1 VEIVQTRDWLVQ
13 RAVVAMSLVKVNRSR
28 IDADVVEHRAQ
39 RLAWAVAEYLARDH
53 HHLSAVEVIEKR
65 RKLKPVE
72 ARPEVPVVEQGYL
85 GATPL
90 AAG

>member
-1 VEIVQTRDWLVQ
+1 MQAWDWLVQ
-13 RAVVAMSLVKVNRSR
+13 RAVVAMPLVKVNRSR

-39 RLAWAVAEYLARDH
+39 RLAWVIAEHLARDH

-65 RKLKPVE
+65 RELEPVE
-72 ARPEVPVVEQGYL
+72 AGPEVSVVEQGYL
-85 GATPL
+85 GATSL